1 MMKKDEMISVLAIA
15 GAEPRV
21 IDAMTEAYEMGFEYG
36 SKAYVHLTD
45 AVEHA
50 RDVCKY
56 VDHDKFDDAK
66 RHTEFF
72 WSSLKKLQELE

>member
-1 MMKKDEMISVLAIA
+1 MKKDEMISVLSIA
-15 GAEPRV
+15 GADSRT
-21 IDAMTEAYEMGFEYG
+21 IDAMAEAYDMGLEYG
-36 SKAYVHLTD
+36 AKGYTHLTG
-45 AVEHA
+45 AIEAA

-72 WSSLKKLQELE
+72 WEHLDKLKDME

>member
-1 MMKKDEMISVLAIA
+1 MKKEEMITLLRSVSCD
-15 GAEPRV
+15 ENTV
-21 IDAMTEAYEMGFEYG
+21 TAMTNAYELGFDYG

-72 WSSLKKLQELE
+72 WSSLNKLQELE